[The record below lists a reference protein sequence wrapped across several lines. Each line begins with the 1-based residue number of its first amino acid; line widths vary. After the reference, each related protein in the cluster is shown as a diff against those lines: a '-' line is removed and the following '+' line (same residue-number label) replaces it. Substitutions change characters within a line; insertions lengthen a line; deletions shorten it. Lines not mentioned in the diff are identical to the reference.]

1 MSSLPIEKVV
11 WLEPGRG
18 IRATGMIPYSLEFFQ
33 DHFPAFPILPGVL
46 SLEILK
52 KTAESYFQ
60 KVQDAISEIRCFL
73 KQIQQV
79 KFSHYLKPG
88 EKWESHLEL
97 LAQEG
102 GQTHWNA
109 RLYHNGKT
117 AVSARMALNV
127 IRGFEDL
134 VTS

>member
-1 MSSLPIEKVV
+1 MSSLSIDKVV

-52 KTAESYFQ
+52 RTAESYFQ
-60 KVQDAISEIRCFL
+60 KVQDAVSEIRCFL

-88 EKWESHLEL
+88 EKWESHLDL

-102 GQTHWNA
+102 DETRWMA
-109 RLYHNGKT
+109 RLYHDGQT
-117 AVSARMALNV
+117 AVSARMVLSGTS
-127 IRGFEDL
+127 GF
-134 VTS
+134 